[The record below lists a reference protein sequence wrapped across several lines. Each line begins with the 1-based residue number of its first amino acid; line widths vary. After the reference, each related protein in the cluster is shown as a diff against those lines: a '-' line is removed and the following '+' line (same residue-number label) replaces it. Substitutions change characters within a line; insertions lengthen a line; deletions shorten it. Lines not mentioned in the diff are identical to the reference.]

1 MQTIA
6 QIFFWGSTFAIIY
19 TWLLYPMILFIISRL
34 KRVAVKRG
42 DIIPSVSF
50 IITVHNEEKVIEKK
64 IENALALDYPE
75 QKLEIIVAS
84 DASTDRTNE
93 LVSRYFDRGV
103 KLYLP
108 QERKGKSVTQ
118 NEAVATAQGEI
129 IVLGDADT
137 MFDRHFIREI
147 VKNFDDP
154 KVGCATGVYTNIN
167 PDVNSI
173 TSNIGFFWKFELLLR
188 DLESRIGI
196 LFTTSG
202 ACMALRKNIF
212 VPMDRRF
219 ADDGVIALDVVLQGY
234 RVVNDKKAI
243 AFITHP
249 TSKSYQFNLRK
260 RVIIRNVP
268 CLLSRGKLLNPIRYP
283 HFAFAI
289 ISHRFLRWLTPFFM
303 IATFLSNTFLLSESF
318 YQLTYM
324 FQAVFYI
331 CAIIGSALEK
341 RNTIISA
348 FSAPYSFCIGNAG
361 FLVGFI
367 KLLKGE
373 EIYKYR

>member
-1 MQTIA
+1 
-6 QIFFWGSTFAIIY
+6 
-19 TWLLYPMILFIISRL
+19 
-34 KRVAVKRG
+34 
-42 DIIPSVSF
+42 
-50 IITVHNEEKVIEKK
+50 
-64 IENALALDYPE
+64 
-75 QKLEIIVAS
+75 
-84 DASTDRTNE
+84 
-93 LVSRYFDRGV
+93 
-103 KLYLP
+103 
-108 QERKGKSVTQ
+108 
-118 NEAVATAQGEI
+118 
-129 IVLGDADT
+129 
-137 MFDRHFIREI
+137 
-147 VKNFDDP
+147 
-154 KVGCATGVYTNIN
+154 
-167 PDVNSI
+167 
-173 TSNIGFFWKFELLLR
+173 
-188 DLESRIGI
+188 
-196 LFTTSG
+196 
-202 ACMALRKNIF
+202 
-212 VPMDRRF
+212 MDRRF

-318 YQLTYM
+318 YQLIYM
-324 FQAVFYI
+324 LQAVFYI

-341 RNTIISA
+341 RSTIISA